1 MSDQSGNV
9 DQFGDSCSST
19 CNNTKLVLR
28 ANMDIVNDTNII
40 TLEKFNDFIIDACVV
55 YSSPDD

>member
-1 MSDQSGNV
+1 
-9 DQFGDSCSST
+9 
-19 CNNTKLVLR
+19 
-28 ANMDIVNDTNII
+28 MDIVNDTSII